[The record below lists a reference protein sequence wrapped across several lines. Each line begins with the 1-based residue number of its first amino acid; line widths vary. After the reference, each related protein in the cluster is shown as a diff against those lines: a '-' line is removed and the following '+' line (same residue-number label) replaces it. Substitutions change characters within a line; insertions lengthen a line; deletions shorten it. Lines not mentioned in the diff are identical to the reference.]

1 MLLMLITV
9 NTVCKNVSAVLHV
22 NTI

>member
-9 NTVCKNVSAVLHV
+9 NTVCQNVSAVLHV